1 MAQQTGNGYQLPEY
15 LTDIF
20 DQVSKL
26 NATMLE
32 VRSAELKRLL
42 NSGIALHDLDAKSLM
57 EDFDKAADSI
67 SSAIGNLAD
76 YTGTITRATM
86 FQNVKEGVV

>member
-32 VRSAELKRLL
+32 VRGAELKRLL
-42 NSGIALHDLDAKSLM
+42 IALAL
-57 EDFDKAADSI
+57 
-67 SSAIGNLAD
+67 
-76 YTGTITRATM
+76 
-86 FQNVKEGVV
+86 Q